1 MANNMR
7 LRILATIFLVSAFL
21 VISGFLWERTV
32 QETSSIPLSGG
43 AIEAVSVENT
53 DGGIEVAYTNGGQ
66 PEIVV
71 EKTGK
76 GTGRGTVQKHL
87 AKIKIHAKE
96 EDGILRI
103 QVIPPR
109 SSWFASGS
117 ASIKVFLPNP
127 SLMAADLSTTNGQ
140 ITVKGLRSRLS
151 AITSNGQIN
160 VADSAGEFELITSN
174 GEIRLENADLNPGS
188 RARTSNGAIRGSVR
202 ATQAGS
208 YDLTT
213 SNASIDLELL
223 DLTSVEIEAT
233 SSNGEIVTDGLQG
246 LAIELARDGR
256 LLGRTGNGDAR
267 FNLTTSNGRIT
278 LTHRNNVLYPIS
290 STRAGAASVLISLRG
305 ATSKR

>member
-1 MANNMR
+1 MVNNMR
-7 LRILATIFLVSAFL
+7 LRILATIFSVSAFL

-32 QETSSIPLSGG
+32 QEISSIPLSGG
-43 AIEAVSVENT
+43 AIEAVSIENT
-53 DGGIEVAYTNGGQ
+53 NGGIEVAYINGGQ

-76 GTGRGTVQKHL
+76 GTGLGTVQKHL

-117 ASIKVFLPNP
+117 ASVKVLLPNP

-151 AITSNGQIN
+151 AVTSNSPIYI
-160 VADSAGEFELITSN
+160 ADSAGEFELSTSN

-233 SSNGEIVTDGLQG
+233 SSNGEIVTDGLQD

-278 LTHRNNVLYPIS
+278 LTYHGQQAL
-290 STRAGAASVLISLRG
+290 L
-305 ATSKR
+305 

>member
-1 MANNMR
+1 MANKMR
-7 LRILATIFLVSAFL
+7 FRGLATLFLMLAFG
-21 VISGFLWERTV
+21 VTSGFLWERTIR
-32 QETSSIPLSGG
+32 ETSSIPLSGG
-43 AIEAVSVENT
+43 VIEAISVENT
-53 DGGIEVAYTNGGQ
+53 NGGIEVAYINGGP

-76 GTGRGTVQKHL
+76 GTGLGTVQKHL
-87 AKIKIHAKE
+87 AKVKVYTKE
-96 EDGILRI
+96 EDGILRL
-103 QVIPPR
+103 QVIPPK
-109 SSWFASGS
+109 SSWFATGS
-117 ASIKVFLPNP
+117 ASVKVFLPNP
-127 SLMAADLSTTNGQ
+127 SLMTADLSTTNGE
-140 ITVKGLRSRLS
+140 IAVKGLRSRLS
-151 AITSNGQIN
+151 AITSNGPIN
-160 VADSAGEFELITSN
+160 VADFAGEFELITSN

-278 LTHRNNVLYPIS
+278 LTHRDQQ
-290 STRAGAASVLISLRG
+290 AAI
-305 ATSKR
+305 